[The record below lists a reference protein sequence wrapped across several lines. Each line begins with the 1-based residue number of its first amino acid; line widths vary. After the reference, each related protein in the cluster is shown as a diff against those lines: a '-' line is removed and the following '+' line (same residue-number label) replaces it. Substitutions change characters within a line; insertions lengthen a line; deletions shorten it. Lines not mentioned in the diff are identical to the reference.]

1 MLHAVVMA
9 GGSGTRFWPRSRRQR
24 PKQLLNL
31 FGNRSM
37 LQQTVDRIA
46 PLVPAD
52 RVLVITGADQAAG
65 VREQLPEV
73 PAGSVVG
80 EPCPRDTAPCV
91 ALAAA
96 RVARR
101 DPEGT
106 MIVLSAD
113 HLIEPPEVFRRGV
126 EAAVSVVDSD
136 PRAFITFGVR
146 PTRPETGYG
155 YIQQAEKLGE
165 PLGVKV
171 FRAAQFMEKPARK
184 VAEEYLA
191 AGNYVWNAGIFVWR
205 AQAVLDALRE
215 YQPELMA
222 RLDTI
227 AQAFDTPDEAA
238 VLAREFPLM
247 PRVPIDRAVMERYP
261 KVNVLEVT
269 YNWSDVGDWRSL
281 AELLPRDA
289 EGNTLQGTGQMLR
302 SRDTLV
308 IADDGKPVVTLGVEG
323 LVVIQ
328 SGGVTFVAK
337 KSELDHLKGLVEGLD
352 AAGLGSLL

>member
-31 FGNRSM
+31 FGERSM

-46 PLVPAD
+46 PLVPPD
-52 RVLVITGADQAAG
+52 RVLVITGADQAAA
-65 VREQLPEV
+65 VRGQLPEV
-73 PAGSVVG
+73 PGGNVVG

-96 RVARR
+96 RVTRR
-101 DPEGT
+101 DPDGT

-113 HLIEPPEVFRRGV
+113 HLIQPPEVFRRGV
-126 EAAVSVVDSD
+126 EAAVEVVDAD
-136 PRAFITFGVR
+136 PGVFVTFGVR

-155 YIQQAEKLGE
+155 YIEQAEPLGT
-165 PLGVKV
+165 PRGVKV
-171 FRAAQFMEKPARK
+171 FRVATFKEKPTRE
-184 VAEEYLA
+184 VAEGYLA
-191 AGNYVWNAGIFVWR
+191 AGRYVWNAGIFVWR
-205 AQAVLDALRE
+205 ARAVLDALRE

-222 RLDTI
+222 RLDAI
-227 AQAFDTPDEAA
+227 AAAIDTPDEAA
-238 VLAREFPLM
+238 ALAREFPLM

-269 YNWSDVGDWRSL
+269 YDWSDVGDWRSL

-289 EGNTLQGTGQMLR
+289 QGNTLQGPGRMSR
-302 SRDTLV
+302 SHNTLV
-308 IADDGKPVVTLGVEG
+308 IADDGRPVVTLGVED

-328 SGGVTFVAK
+328 SGGVTLVARK
-337 KSELDHLKGLVEGLD
+337 AELDHLKALVEGLD
-352 AAGLGSLL
+352 AAGLGELL